1 MQSLQLAG
9 ATRALLKGGKQMHPS
24 QGVRS
29 VLHGWGCYNA
39 SMSRETPANV
49 FLLLT
54 AYPQTEYTAYFVLRE
69 QVTETSIKLL
79 R

>member
-1 MQSLQLAG
+1 
-9 ATRALLKGGKQMHPS
+9 MHPS
-24 QGVRS
+24 QGVHS

-54 AYPQTEYTAYFVLRE
+54 AYPQTEYTAYFVHRE
-69 QVTETSIKLL
+69 QVTETSIELL

>member
-1 MQSLQLAG
+1 MQSLRLAA

-29 VLHGWGCYNA
+29 VLHGWGRYNA
-39 SMSRETPANV
+39 SMSRETPNV

-54 AYPQTEYTAYFVLRE
+54 AYPQTEYTAYFLLRE
-69 QVTETSIKLL
+69 QVTEASIELL

>member
-1 MQSLQLAG
+1 
-9 ATRALLKGGKQMHPS
+9 MHPS
-24 QGVRS
+24 QGVYR

-69 QVTETSIKLL
+69 QVTETSIELL